1 MNEYINIHICGKGD
15 KVRLRRTKKIILIGV
30 IILGI
35 LGFGALSVK
44 QINEEQSFAAETIDK
59 INVDVT
65 TETVQISQSET
76 GGNVMVYLTG
86 KKMMQEVRLSTQ
98 IIEGVLTIGIERDR
112 KLPEDTTL
120 TINLPNDFT
129 KNLDIHTTMGVVKID
144 SVTLNSFI
152 LNTNSG
158 GMKAQALSAD
168 NISVTTT
175 SGSIKAV
182 KLEAKKLDIQGKT
195 ASVKI
200 DECLTKSAQIETTTG
215 GITLRLPD
223 TAEFSYKA
231 KTSTGKLS
239 SDFPVNTVDSK
250 KITGQIGAEN
260 NRVIL
265 QTSTGSISLL
275 KNS

>member
-1 MNEYINIHICGKGD
+1 M
-15 KVRLRRTKKIILIGV
+15 
-30 IILGI
+30 GI

-59 INVDVT
+59 INIDVT

-86 KKMMQEVRLSTQ
+86 KKMMQEVKLSTQ

-120 TINLPNDFT
+120 TINLPNDLI
-129 KNLDIHTTMGVVKID
+129 KNLAIHTTTGVVKID
-144 SVTLNSFI
+144 PLTLNSFI
-152 LNTNSG
+152 LTTNSG
-158 GMKAQALSAD
+158 GMKTQALSAD
-168 NISVTTT
+168 NISITTS
-175 SGSIKAV
+175 SGSIQAV
-182 KLEAKKLDIQGKT
+182 KLETKKLNIQGKT

-200 DECLTKSAQIETTTG
+200 DECLTESAQIETTTG
-215 GITLRLPD
+215 SITLRFPD
-223 TAEFSYKA
+223 TAEFSYEA

-239 SDFPVNTVDSK
+239 SDFPINTEDSK
-250 KITGQIGAEN
+250 KITGQIGAKN
-260 NRVIL
+260 NQIIL